1 MADLSGRGSTTIPLL
16 PATSLD
22 ESLAFWETLGFEV
35 TRRQKA
41 PNAYGVVR
49 YEDFELHLFG
59 LKRLEPANN
68 FTTCLV
74 IVAEVEQLH
83 ASYAARLN
91 QFSAARRI
99 AVCHGCRAC
108 GRVRRGSRSPT
119 LRATVIFMSVAART
133 RRRRRRHAARPTP
146 LQRAVALA
154 ERMRD
159 FKNDDAG
166 AARALDH
173 VLQRYTGDDS
183 PAYRR
188 AIEARIALADTYE
201 EIEHADELRRLS
213 QGTEAAL
220 APRHARRLAI
230 VLRG

>member
-1 MADLSGRGSTTIPLL
+1 MPSADPVARLELPAVADLSGRGSTTIPLL

-59 LKRLEPANN
+59 LKRLEPENN

-83 ASYAARLN
+83 ASYAALLN
-91 QFSAARRI
+91 QSL
-99 AVCHGCRAC
+99 GRAPY
-108 GRVRRGSRSPT
+108 RGLPRLSRMRPGQTRFTVTDVAGNS
-119 LRATVIFMSVAART
+119 VIFVKRGRADEEAAAEYT
-133 RRRRRRHAARPTP
+133 RPGQTP

-173 VLQRYTGDDS
+173 VLERYTGEDS

-188 AIEARIALADTYE
+188 AIEARIELADTYE
-201 EIEHADELRRLS
+201 ESERADELRRL
-213 QGTEAAL
+213 L
-220 APRHARRLAI
+220 ARN
-230 VLRG
+230 